1 MALELTPIIVASIT
15 GLGAGIIGSL
25 VAPWAQWKI
34 EEVRERTKERRKF
47 LKSCRTLVSAELE
60 KRDVFNSHITQ
71 SVEYSKLREFLS
83 PELIKKI
90 ENTTTI
96 NTQIGGRGKGIN
108 NITPVLLDEIN
119 KLEKKWKLI

>member
-60 KRDVFNSHITQ
+60 KRDVFNSTA
-71 SVEYSKLREFLS
+71 VPLTF
-83 PELIKKI
+83 
-90 ENTTTI
+90 TTTK
-96 NTQIGGRGKGIN
+96 IGLGCNFG
-108 NITPVLLDEIN
+108 D
-119 KLEKKWKLI
+119 